1 LGCAVNKRW
10 GKVWYIVGIAGTIAL
25 ILSWNIVNAPLPV
38 KGVVAPYDDISI
50 AIEISQ
56 VVFIAAVSSII
67 IRERQTK
74 KIAKI

>member
-1 LGCAVNKRW
+1 
-10 GKVWYIVGIAGTIAL
+10 
-25 ILSWNIVNAPLPV
+25 LSWNIVNAPLPV

-56 VVFIAAVSSII
+56 VVLIAAVSSII